1 MKTDQLS
8 AQEVRTKKVPGY
20 YCDGRGLYLQV
31 SDAGTKSWVF
41 RFTLDGRTRDMGL
54 GPYPTFT
61 LKEARERA
69 RTYRQLLADGID
81 PIEDR
86 RRRRD
91 EARADTAG
99 NTLFKDAAQQYIEVH
114 APGWRNPKSPQ
125 QWRNTLKAYAYPT
138 LAMRPVSAIDAALIN
153 DALTPIWLDKTE
165 TARRVRQRINK
176 ICQWIRDGKPLSN
189 KSAKDKEHHPAMP
202 FADVPEFVSE
212 LQANESISA
221 RALEFTVITV
231 ARTGDTIKA
240 RWPDIDLEMGVW
252 AIPEHK
258 TGKFFEIPLPKRAI
272 KILKDIPRERG
283 NDHVFV
289 GAKRGSGLS
298 NAAMAEL
305 LKGMHKARAKSGLP
319 PWTDKDTGRLAVP
332 HGFRSSFRDWAGDH
346 TNFPRELIETAM
358 SHKIKD
364 KVEAAY
370 RRTAA
375 LEKRRKLME
384 SWSGYC
390 ASPKPEGKVVPMRGA
405 A

>member
-1 MKTDQLS
+1 
-8 AQEVRTKKVPGY
+8 
-20 YCDGRGLYLQV
+20 
-31 SDAGTKSWVF
+31 
-41 RFTLDGRTRDMGL
+41 
-54 GPYPTFT
+54 
-61 LKEARERA
+61 
-69 RTYRQLLADGID
+69 
-81 PIEDR
+81 
-86 RRRRD
+86 
-91 EARADTAG
+91 
-99 NTLFKDAAQQYIEVH
+99 
-114 APGWRNPKSPQ
+114 
-125 QWRNTLKAYAYPT
+125 
-138 LAMRPVSAIDAALIN
+138 
-153 DALTPIWLDKTE
+153 
-165 TARRVRQRINK
+165 
-176 ICQWIRDGKPLSN
+176 
-189 KSAKDKEHHPAMP
+189 
-202 FADVPEFVSE
+202 
-212 LQANESISA
+212 
-221 RALEFTVITV
+221 
-231 ARTGDTIKA
+231 
-240 RWPDIDLEMGVW
+240 
-252 AIPEHK
+252 
-258 TGKFFEIPLPKRAI
+258 LPKRAI